1 MKVTFQLP
9 EPVGQELLG
18 LPNPDAFVS
27 RAVVRALEENRARGR
42 QVPQVPAGRR
52 KGRRLEP
59 SEEREPRLPEVKS
72 RDHELAWRH
81 SHRDELQRRFAGEWV
96 VLEGEEVVAH
106 SGDAAQAMEQARAK
120 GIAVPFVFYVDS
132 PRPDVVY
139 IGL

>member
-1 MKVTFQLP
+1 MIKLTIQLP

-27 RAVVRALEENRARGR
+27 RAVVRALEEIRRASQASMR
-42 QVPQVPAGRR
+42 PR

-59 SEEREPRLPEVKS
+59 SEERERQLPEVKN
-72 RDHELAWRH
+72 RDCELAWRQ

-120 GIAVPFVFYVDS
+120 GVAVPFVFYVD
-132 PRPDVVY
+132 PPQPNVFH

>member
-1 MKVTFQLP
+1 MIKMTIQFP

-27 RAVVRALEENRARGR
+27 RAVVRALEEIRRASQASMR
-42 QVPQVPAGRR
+42 PR

-59 SEEREPRLPEVKS
+59 SEARELHLPEVKN
-72 RDHELAWRH
+72 RDCELAWRH

-120 GIAVPFVFYVDS
+120 GVVVPFVFYVDS
-132 PRPDVVY
+132 PQPDTVH